1 MHSSSKEDAVEEK
14 KKRKRTIKVDG
25 SGDAASGGDS
35 KVEVKRIKPEKQV
48 IYVRI
53 QMPLQ

>member
-1 MHSSSKEDAVEEK
+1 MQDAVEEK

-53 QMPLQ
+53 QLPLQ